1 MTNSVRKKSL
11 LYSLKKH
18 NTDITRKG
26 FPIKMY
32 MGGLPH
38 ESYFIVLTLQGQI
51 IIGPTKKLITT
62 YVIGDLALLD

>member
-1 MTNSVRKKSL
+1 
-11 LYSLKKH
+11 
-18 NTDITRKG
+18 
-26 FPIKMY
+26 